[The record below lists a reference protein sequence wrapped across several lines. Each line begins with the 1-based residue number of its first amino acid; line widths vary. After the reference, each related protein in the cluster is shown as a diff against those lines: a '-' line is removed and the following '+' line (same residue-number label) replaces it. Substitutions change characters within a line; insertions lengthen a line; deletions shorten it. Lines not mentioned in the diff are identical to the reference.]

1 MSVDP
6 AATQTPPSRTRRFL
20 VPMIIYSGM
29 LVVTLVIF
37 DLACIALG
45 LFPPPRNEGDPQL
58 GWRASRVA
66 ETRQEGVC
74 QEFSTG
80 ETIRYARNED
90 GIRTSLN
97 RADTLSGSAQIR
109 IAVTGD
115 SHTELCAPNEQV
127 HSGFL
132 ESGLRANGIP
142 AVALT
147 YGVGRY
153 SPLQDYL
160 AFRTVLR
167 PYRPDVLI
175 LNLYTGNDFYDQMRT
190 DDRPHFVR
198 EGDGYRIAPPVWY
211 TLDDPTVRR
220 RSRVLA
226 LLRTIG
232 DRTGIRTMA
241 QRYSYLRA
249 TTREHGATFGGTVG
263 YMRRLLA
270 ARDPSL
276 GYPDALT
283 AQMLNQ
289 QLFFDAFAGSQEES
303 LRRVEALLALARR
316 ENPDVI
322 LVLSAIPSYQL
333 VGESPVDASLPR
345 AAERIGFSVAS
356 GIAQEQALYD
366 ALKGMT
372 ERTGWLFADNLTAL
386 RAGRGGSR
394 LYNDFDYHLLPRASE
409 IVGRTQ
415 QSVLETVIRARMTE
429 KAVPVLPTERR

>member
-1 MSVDP
+1 MSVNE
-6 AATQTPPSRTRRFL
+6 AAPQATPSRIKRFL
-20 VPMIIYSGM
+20 VPTIIYSGL
-29 LVVTLVIF
+29 LVVTLVVF
-37 DLACIALG
+37 DIACMALG
-45 LFPPPRNEGDPQL
+45 LFPPTRNEGDPEL
-58 GWRASRVA
+58 GWRAARVTP
-66 ETRQEGVC
+66 TRQEGVC
-74 QEFSTG
+74 KEFSTG
-80 ETIRYARNED
+80 QMIKYARNED
-90 GIRTSLN
+90 GIRTSLD
-97 RADTLSGSAQIR
+97 RADTNSGGAEIR

-115 SHTELCAPNEQV
+115 SHTELCAPNEQI

-132 ESGLRANGIP
+132 ESGLRASGVP

-167 PYRPDVLI
+167 PYKPDVLI
-175 LNLYTGNDFYDQMRT
+175 LNLYTGNDFYDLMRT
-190 DDRPHFVR
+190 DDRPHFVHD
-198 EGDGYRIAPPVWY
+198 GDSYAVAPPVWY
-211 TLDDPTVRR
+211 TLDDPTVKRY
-220 RSRVLA
+220 SRVFA

-232 DRTGIRTMA
+232 DRTGIRSTL
-241 QRYSYLRA
+241 QRFFYLRA
-249 TTREHGATFGGTVG
+249 TAREHGATLGTTVG

-283 AQMLNQ
+283 AQMMNQ
-289 QLFFDAFAGSQEES
+289 QLFFDTFAGSQQES

-333 VGESPVDASLPR
+333 VGGPSLDASLQR
-345 AAERIGFSVAS
+345 AAERTGMTVAE
-356 GIAQEQALYD
+356 GAAQEQTLYD
-366 ALKGMT
+366 SLRGMT
-372 ERTGWLFADNLTAL
+372 ERHGWLFADNLSAL
-386 RAGRGGSR
+386 RRAGSGER

-415 QSVLETVIRARMTE
+415 QAAVEDAIRAQM
-429 KAVPVLPTERR
+429 KARTVA